1 MDAHFYTIKYENR
14 RGNKVIMNVTD
25 TAVYLKTS
33 KESTIKLSESNEQ
46 IQKQNKKDP
55 SSSLTYKQYLARKYE
70 EKKFDSQEQRS
81 IKYQRTTSVREYKT
95 SMSKS
100 TTFLG

>member
-1 MDAHFYTIKYENR
+1 MDANFYTIKYENR

-46 IQKQNKKDP
+46 IQKQNTKRP
-55 SSSLTYKQYLARKYE
+55 QQLSY
-70 EKKFDSQEQRS
+70 
-81 IKYQRTTSVREYKT
+81 I
-95 SMSKS
+95 
-100 TTFLG
+100 

>member
-46 IQKQNKKDP
+46 IQKQNTKRP
-55 SSSLTYKQYLARKYE
+55 Q
-70 EKKFDSQEQRS
+70 
-81 IKYQRTTSVREYKT
+81 
-95 SMSKS
+95 
-100 TTFLG
+100 